1 MNCSEELVGNTE
13 HERRIQYEMSILKNN
28 QTEILEIKR
37 LVKDIKIQL
46 ISSSVV
52 YMQQNIGA

>member
-1 MNCSEELVGNTE
+1 
-13 HERRIQYEMSILKNN
+13 
-28 QTEILEIKR
+28 LEIKR

-52 YMQQNIGA
+52 YMQQNIGAWQKVDEL